1 MVVVVAEKDAGEL
14 GPSGAVVG
22 EPGEDAGDMGPFG
35 AVAGELGM
43 LFVLLVVLGG

>member
-22 EPGEDAGDMGPFG
+22 EPGEDAGDMGPSG
-35 AVAGELGM
+35 AVVEEPGEDA
-43 LFVLLVVLGG
+43 